1 MSVAHGKSRK
11 TTIPGGFMKLRI
23 FVCSLALCLLGG
35 AAAQAQDNPKVD
47 VFAGYSYVRDNPGPS
62 SGDSFSLNGGS
73 VSVDYHITGWLGAV
87 ADFGGYHNGDVRG
100 TGTTGTMTSYLFGPR
115 VSLRSYHRI
124 TPFAQTLFGFGR
136 GTSDV
141 SGIVAGNQN
150 AFAMTAGGGFD
161 YKINNRLSVRPLQ
174 VEYLLTRFTQGTASN
189 QTENN
194 LRASAGIVVHF

>member
-1 MSVAHGKSRK
+1 
-11 TTIPGGFMKLRI
+11 MKVRVL
-23 FVCSLALCLLGG
+23 VCLLAVLSLCGTVTY
-35 AAAQAQDNPKVD
+35 AQDNPKVD
-47 VFAGYSYVRDNPGPS
+47 VFAGYSYMRDNPGPT
-62 SGDSFSLNGGS
+62 SGESFSLNGGS
-73 VSVDYHITGWLGAV
+73 VSVDYHINGWLGAV

-100 TGTTGTMTSYLFGPR
+100 TGMTGTLTTYMFGPR
-115 VSLRSYHRI
+115 VTLRSFHKI

-141 SGIVAGNQN
+141 SGTLTGNQN
-150 AFAMTAGGGFD
+150 AFAMAVGGGVD

-174 VEYLLTRFTQGTASN
+174 VDYLLTRFTQGTTSN